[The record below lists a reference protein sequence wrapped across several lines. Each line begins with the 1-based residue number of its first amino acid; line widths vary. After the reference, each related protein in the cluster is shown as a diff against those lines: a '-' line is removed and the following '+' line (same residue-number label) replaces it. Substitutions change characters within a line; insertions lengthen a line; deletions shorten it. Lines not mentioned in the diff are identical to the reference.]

1 MKGCRPIATNTESK
15 FSFSPSEKTN
25 SLLSTLSIEVF
36 NLKFTPLF
44 VNCFL
49 NSADVLLSKPGRI
62 SSSSS
67 TTVTSESRST
77 SKLANSHP
85 IAPAPTIQTFFGGS
99 S

>member
-1 MKGCRPIATNTESK
+1 M
-15 FSFSPSEKTN
+15 
-25 SLLSTLSIEVF
+25 EVF

-62 SSSSS
+62 SSSNS
-67 TTVTSESRST
+67 TTVTSESRSI
-77 SKLANSHP
+77 SKLANSHQ

-99 S
+99 SQFNAVSEFIMKLLSNSKLGRLLG